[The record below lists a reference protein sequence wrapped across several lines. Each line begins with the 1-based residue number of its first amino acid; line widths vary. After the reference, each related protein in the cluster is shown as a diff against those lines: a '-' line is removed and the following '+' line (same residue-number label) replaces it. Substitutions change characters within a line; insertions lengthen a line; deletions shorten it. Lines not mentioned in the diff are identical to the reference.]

1 MTITFTLAS
10 GSSATAAG
18 PFNISGTTDGGSSNT
33 ILIATGITKTQLL
46 TGHTVT
52 NVTPENITGGT
63 ITSTGT
69 CNTTT
74 NWYTTPP
81 PTPTATPSPCE
92 CHTVY
97 NESGDRSIIFQYN
110 RCGDGNLTSSTV
122 ASGAN
127 RTICIQD
134 GTEIISDDIG
144 LLTVVACGTPCTGND
159 DCTVPCS

>member
-18 PFNISGTTDGGSSNT
+18 PFNISGTTDGGQSNT

-81 PTPTATPSPCE
+81 PTPTATPSPCG
-92 CHTVY
+92 CLTVY
-97 NESGDRSIIFQYN
+97 NEANRSIIFQYV
-110 RCGDGNLTSSTV
+110 RCSDGNLTSTSV
-122 ASGAN
+122 AFGAN
-127 RTICIQD
+127 KTVCVQS
-134 GTEIISDDIG
+134 GTDIESDDIG
-144 LLTVVACGTPCTGND
+144 LLTVVDCGTSCTIND
-159 DCTVPCS
+159 DCTPCS